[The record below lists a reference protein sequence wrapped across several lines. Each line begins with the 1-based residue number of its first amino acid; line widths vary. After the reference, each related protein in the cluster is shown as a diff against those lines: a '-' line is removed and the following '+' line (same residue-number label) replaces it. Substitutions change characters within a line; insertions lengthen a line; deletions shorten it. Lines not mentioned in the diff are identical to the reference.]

1 MRMNLTMMKMGRKM
15 ATDGDPVNDA
25 MTAQAVRFMESQI
38 SDLELREKLRPYS
51 KCKYPTVRSKASA
64 MRVS

>member
-25 MTAQAVRFMESQI
+25 MTAQAVKFMESQI
-38 SDLELREKLRPYS
+38 HDPNLREVLRPHS
-51 KCKYPTVRSKASA
+51 KCKSPSVRSIASVLW
-64 MRVS
+64 VS